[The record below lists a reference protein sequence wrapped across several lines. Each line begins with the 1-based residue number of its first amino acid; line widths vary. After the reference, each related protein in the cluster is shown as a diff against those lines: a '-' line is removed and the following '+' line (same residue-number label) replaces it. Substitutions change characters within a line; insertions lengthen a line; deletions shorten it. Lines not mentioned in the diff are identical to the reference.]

1 MKPIKYVIIL
11 LFLFFNYSVFSQ
23 DRIKQK
29 ATELTKEFN
38 QKLGVEKLSPDQET
52 KMIALF
58 EEKQKEIRT
67 IKKEVT
73 DEEEQKE
80 KIKEVHKAYSKKIA
94 AEILNE
100 KQKLALKEYNKNK
113 N

>member
-1 MKPIKYVIIL
+1 MKKLKKITIL
-11 LFLFFNYSVFSQ
+11 LIFLLCYSVNAQ
-23 DRIKQK
+23 DKMKEK
-29 ATELTKEFN
+29 AIELTAEFN
-38 QKLGVEKLSPDQET
+38 TKLGAEKLSTDQET

-58 EEKQKEIRT
+58 EEKQKEIRS

-94 AEILNE
+94 VEILNE

>member
-1 MKPIKYVIIL
+1 MKQIKFIAVVL
-11 LFLFFNYSVFSQ
+11 MMFMSFSISAQ
-23 DRIKQK
+23 EKLKEK
-29 ATELTKEFN
+29 AIELTKEFN
-38 QKLGVEKLSPDQET
+38 LKLGVEKLSADQET

-58 EEKQKEIRT
+58 EEKQIEIRT
-67 IKKEVT
+67 IKKQVT

-80 KIKEVHKAYSKKIA
+80 KIKEVHKNYSKKIA
-94 AEILNE
+94 SEILNE

>member
-1 MKPIKYVIIL
+1 MKQIKFIAVVL
-11 LFLFFNYSVFSQ
+11 MMFMSFSISAQ
-23 DRIKQK
+23 EKLKEK
-29 ATELTKEFN
+29 AIELTKEFN
-38 QKLGVEKLSPDQET
+38 QKLGVEKLSADQET